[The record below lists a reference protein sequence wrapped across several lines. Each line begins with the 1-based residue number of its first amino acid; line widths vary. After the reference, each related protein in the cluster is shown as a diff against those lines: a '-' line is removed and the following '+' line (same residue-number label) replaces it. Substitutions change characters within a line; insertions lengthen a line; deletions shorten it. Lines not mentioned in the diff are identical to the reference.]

1 MEETIQ
7 CLPQE
12 LRTLHPKRWSTE
24 NVSGWVTSW
33 GSSFRVAGATLLQNG
48 VDGRTIHDAQ

>member
-12 LRTLHPKRWSTE
+12 LRTLHPKTLRWSTE
-24 NVSGWVTSW
+24 NVSGWVTIVTSW
-33 GSSFRVAGATLLQNG
+33 GLGGEEGEGEG
-48 VDGRTIHDAQ
+48 VV